1 MEPSLDDKKVSSFSL
16 KKSTMRTE
24 TLIFLF
30 IFLFGSF
37 STSYK
42 GKREFVFRWLE
53 ASAEVDAGK
62 VHKEKY

>member
-1 MEPSLDDKKVSSFSL
+1 
-16 KKSTMRTE
+16 MRTE
-24 TLIFLF
+24 TLVFLF